1 MLTWSRVHGAFWRAT
16 LHCLHPRVLWL
27 TLLPLLISSLMLGL
41 AWWLAGDQVLT
52 LLRSAVDSLPLMPWI
67 DAITAW
73 LSWPEISTRIAQGMT
88 QALVLLM
95 CLCLVVVVALGVVSA
110 TLSPALV
117 SLVAQS
123 RFPDLQSR
131 QSVPWWQAAWWS
143 LAATFVALVW
153 LTLSLPLWL
162 LPLGSV
168 LVPPLIWGW
177 LTCRVL
183 AHDALAEHATD
194 EERATLLSQYRWPLW
209 FMGVA
214 SAYLGA
220 MPAHLLMLA
229 AWTTGALGGLA
240 AGTGWTA
247 LNAVAGVAVPLALG
261 GAVWI
266 YTLVFAWSSLWFT
279 HFLLEAL
286 AGLRRLQ
293 ASSGMSVSSSTYFS
307 HP

>member
-1 MLTWSRVHGAFWRAT
+1 MPAWSSVHGAFWRAT

-27 TLLPLLISSLMLGL
+27 TLLPLLVSSVLLGGL
-41 AWWLAGDQVLT
+41 WLLAGQDL
-52 LLRSAVDSLPLMPWI
+52 LIWLRSAVASLPLMPWI
-67 DAITAW
+67 DSITAW
-73 LSWPEISTRIAQGMT
+73 LGWPAEVSTSFAQGLA
-88 QALVLLM
+88 QALALLL
-95 CLCLVVVVALGVVSA
+95 CLCLAVVVALVVVSA

-117 SLVAQS
+117 SLVAGS
-123 RFPDLQSR
+123 RFPRLLSR

-143 LAATFVALVW
+143 LAATAMALVW
-153 LTLSLPLWL
+153 LALSLPLWL
-162 LPLGSV
+162 LPLGSL

-194 EERATLLSQYRWPLW
+194 QERDALLRQQRWPLW
-209 FMGVA
+209 FMGVL

-229 AWTTGALGGLA
+229 AWTAGALGGLA
-240 AGTGWTA
+240 AGTGVTA
-247 LNAVAGVAVPLALG
+247 LGAVASVAVPMALG

-279 HFLLEAL
+279 HFLLDAL
-286 AGLRRLQ
+286 SSLRRQ
-293 ASSGMSVSSSTYFS
+293 PSASLPSPSPTNLS